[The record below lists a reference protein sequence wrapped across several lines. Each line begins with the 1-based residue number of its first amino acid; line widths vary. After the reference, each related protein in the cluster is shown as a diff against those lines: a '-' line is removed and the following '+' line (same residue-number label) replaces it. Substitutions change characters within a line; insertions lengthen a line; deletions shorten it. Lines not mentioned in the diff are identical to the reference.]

1 MDGDAFN
8 GFNRIQGCENRLI
21 YKNKI
26 NFLMSSFSSPNNSA
40 EFANVFNDYSLDRTF
55 QFLDIFKREKVLS

>member
-1 MDGDAFN
+1 MDGNAFN

-26 NFLMSSFSSPNNSA
+26 NFLMSSFSSPNSE
-40 EFANVFNDYSLDRTF
+40 EFANVLNDYSPDRIF
-55 QFLDIFKREKVLS
+55 QFLDIFKREEVLS